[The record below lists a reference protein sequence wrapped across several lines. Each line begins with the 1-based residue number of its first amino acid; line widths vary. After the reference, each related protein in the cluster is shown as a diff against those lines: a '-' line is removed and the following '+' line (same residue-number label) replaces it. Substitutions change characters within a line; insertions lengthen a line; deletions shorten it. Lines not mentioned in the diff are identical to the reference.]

1 MWQEECMEKVYMDFL
16 SWENE
21 QLFFFLLFSWWASEA
36 GAAAVMLQ
44 VIEDDCTVVLQTNQ
58 GCKLQLTVSQVVRI
72 S

>member
-36 GAAAVMLQ
+36 GAAGVMLQ